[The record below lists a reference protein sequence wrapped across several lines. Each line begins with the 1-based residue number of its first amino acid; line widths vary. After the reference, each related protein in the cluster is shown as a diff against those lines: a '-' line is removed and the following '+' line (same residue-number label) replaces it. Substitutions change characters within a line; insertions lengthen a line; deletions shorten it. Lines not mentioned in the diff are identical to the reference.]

1 MIKDN
6 TCYSK
11 TFGYKVIFV
20 ETAIKLGILDKL
32 ENNTLFTKYR
42 ATLINGKTIEY
53 FKPNKCSWIKNDKY
67 IFFEDKIK
75 EYITENNNNNTLI
88 SYNPNDFIKAIKQI
102 EQYLEDNKDE
112 EIKAFE
118 LHGGI
123 CHKDSFSEEIKE
135 SNIYLEIYQ
144 LLQQYQLEIK
154 KNNI

>member
-1 MIKDN
+1 MIK
-6 TCYSK
+6 
-11 TFGYKVIFV
+11 
-20 ETAIKLGILDKL
+20 
-32 ENNTLFTKYR
+32 
-42 ATLINGKTIEY
+42 
-53 FKPNKCSWIKNDKY
+53 
-67 IFFEDKIK
+67 
-75 EYITENNNNNTLI
+75 NNTLI